1 MRARRSKLEQY
12 VHTLQVLSSNG
23 PINLTR
29 LTTKTKVN
37 SNPLRDILRDLIEK
51 GFVVSQERFKTTLYS
66 TTPRARGTLLQLK
79 GFAEMLPGVLS
90 IDFGGI

>member
-1 MRARRSKLEQY
+1 M
-12 VHTLQVLSSNG
+12 LSGNG

-51 GFVVSQERFKTTLYS
+51 GLVVSKEWRKTTLYS
-66 TTPRARGTLLQLK
+66 TTPRARRTLLKLK
-79 GFAEMLPGVLS
+79 EFAEMLPGVLA

>member
-1 MRARRSKLEQY
+1 
-12 VHTLQVLSSNG
+12 
-23 PINLTR
+23 LTR

-51 GFVVSQERFKTTLYS
+51 GFVVSQERCKTTLYS
-66 TTPRARGTLLQLK
+66 TTPRARRTLLQLK
-79 GFAEMLPGVLS
+79 GFTEMIPGVLS